1 MIPGLFIVHPPFL
14 RPVHQFFPAIA
25 TEPIVRRRACS
36 SCSLAALAPGQSQMG
51 SVRSGGKRKR
61 NHPCSSE
68 SGYLHKTN
76 EREAKAGAFFF
87 LTFFRAPSFVPMW
100 CGDEEWG
107 SHRDGGTR
115 RAWAHAQHW
124 TAVPCPRVGGLH
136 RRSFAAACSAGD
148 SSKLGT
154 TMRDG
159 YPESLLA

>member
-1 MIPGLFIVHPPFL
+1 MDSSSDGVRAHHARSLPPGPRWPGPVANAIIPVPLKADIYTT
-14 RPVHQFFPAIA
+14 R
-25 TEPIVRRRACS
+25 
-36 SCSLAALAPGQSQMG
+36 
-51 SVRSGGKRKR
+51 
-61 NHPCSSE
+61 
-68 SGYLHKTN
+68 TN
-76 EREAKAGAFFF
+76 ERQRRELFFL